1 MIYYNDLEKKVF
13 DNSKKADELIVL
25 SGYIGIDPIQQTQ
38 NLKYDTK
45 VIYGMYE
52 ESGISEQLHNSVVN
66 VNNTLAKT
74 DVLYASNAV
83 HSKCYIWRNENE
95 IVDALTG
102 SANFTVPGL
111 STPGRE
117 LLADVSQDSYKLLN
131 DYVNDII
138 ADSIN
143 CCDIKR
149 DALKIS
155 SFVQPQLVS
164 KDGIIL
170 KSDMKC
176 EVSLL
181 GKDNEVPEM
190 SGLNWGLAN
199 GHVAEG
205 DAYIPITKK
214 MIEEYPFLF
223 PPKQMRTTKDS
234 DIGKKNRQNDYI
246 ELIWDDGTVM
256 KGLLEGNQE
265 INGIQYP
272 NKIASFPK
280 KSIMGFYLRERLG
293 VDSKYR
299 IKRLDLVKYGKTTIT
314 ISLEGEGVY
323 GMNFAPNNRTV
334 SLTTQKEHLLQA
346 ASKSD
351 IYGE

>member
-1 MIYYNDLEKKVF
+1 MIYYKDLEAKVF
-13 DNSKKADELIVL
+13 DNTKKADELIVL
-25 SGYIGIDPIQQTQ
+25 SGYIGIDPIQQTK

-45 VIYGMYE
+45 IIYGMYE
-52 ESGISEQLHNSVVN
+52 ESGISAQLHNSVVN

-83 HSKCYIWRNENE
+83 HSKCYIWRRENE
-95 IVDALTG
+95 IIDALTG

-111 STPGRE
+111 TTPGRE

-131 DYVNDII
+131 DYVNGII

-143 CCDIKR
+143 CCDIKG
-149 DALKIS
+149 DSLKIA

-181 GKDNEVPEM
+181 GKDNEVPAM

-205 DAYIPITKK
+205 DAYIPISKK
-214 MIEEYPFLF
+214 MIEDYPFLF
-223 PPKQMRTTKDS
+223 PPKQMKTTKGE

-280 KSIMGFYLRERLG
+280 KSILGFYLRERLG
-293 VDSKYR
+293 VDSNYR
-299 IKRLDLVKYGKTTIT
+299 IKRLDLVKYGNTKIT

-323 GMNFAPNNRTV
+323 GMNFAPNKSTV
-334 SLTTQKEHLLQA
+334 SLSNPEEQFLSVAH
-346 ASKSD
+346 KSD
-351 IYGE
+351 IYGK